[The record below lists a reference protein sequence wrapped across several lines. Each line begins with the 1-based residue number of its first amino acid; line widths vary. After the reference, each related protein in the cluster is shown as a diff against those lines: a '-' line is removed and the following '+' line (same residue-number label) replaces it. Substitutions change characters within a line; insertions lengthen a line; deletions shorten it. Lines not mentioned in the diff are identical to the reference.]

1 MVQEIVNT
9 VKVSEYGKSTEEIAA
24 LPVRL
29 VEGSQAQV
37 EELQKIRKVIHAPWF
52 KKRLSP
58 DEQVMAYRQYNLTRD
73 LVNVLDERIE
83 LFRVDNPKPGK

>member
-1 MVQEIVNT
+1 M
-9 VKVSEYGKSTEEIAA
+9 
-24 LPVRL
+24 
-29 VEGSQAQV
+29 GSQQRKLHPYQYGLLREHKLKV
-37 EELQKIRKVIHAPWF
+37 EELQKIRKVIYAPWF

-83 LFRVDNPKPGK
+83 LFRVDNPNPKK

>member
-1 MVQEIVNT
+1 MGRQQR
-9 VKVSEYGKSTEEIAA
+9 KLQPYQYGLLKDHK
-24 LPVRL
+24 LK
-29 VEGSQAQV
+29 V

-83 LFRVDNPKPGK
+83 LFRKENPKPEK

>member
-1 MVQEIVNT
+1 M
-9 VKVSEYGKSTEEIAA
+9 
-24 LPVRL
+24 
-29 VEGSQAQV
+29 GSQQRKLQPYQYGLLKDHKLKV
-37 EELQKIRKVIHAPWF
+37 EELQKIRKVIYAPWF

-83 LFRVDNPKPGK
+83 LFRVDYPKPGN

>member
-1 MVQEIVNT
+1 LLHEH
-9 VKVSEYGKSTEEIAA
+9 KLK
-24 LPVRL
+24 
-29 VEGSQAQV
+29 V

>member
-1 MVQEIVNT
+1 M
-9 VKVSEYGKSTEEIAA
+9 
-24 LPVRL
+24 
-29 VEGSQAQV
+29 GSQQRKLQPYQYGLLKEHKLKV

-58 DEQVMAYRQYNLTRD
+58 DEQVMVYRQYNLIRD

-83 LFRVDNPKPGK
+83 LFRVDNPKPKK